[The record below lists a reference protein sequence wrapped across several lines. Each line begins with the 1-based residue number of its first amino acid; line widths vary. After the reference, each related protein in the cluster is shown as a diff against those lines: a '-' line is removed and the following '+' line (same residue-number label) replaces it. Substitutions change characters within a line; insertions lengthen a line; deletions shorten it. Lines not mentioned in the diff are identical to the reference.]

1 MKKRKIAIITG
12 ISLMV
17 MAIVAVF
24 VIGYAYAEFD
34 TPGEIELLNNILQNK
49 GLYLGML
56 YGFLVIILL
65 DFIVSYTLYKYFED
79 DHKKMSAISGLI
91 RTIYTI
97 IFVIAVYYLTKNINT
112 NELTN
117 QLAKSNFDQ
126 FQTIWN
132 VGLVVFG
139 FHIILIGYLMKL
151 HLKIP
156 KILWYITLIAGVSYI
171 VVSLLKLTS
180 PNSEIVSLFVIM
192 MALPMTIGEMG
203 LAVWLLIK
211 GGKNEKD
218 NF

>member
-1 MKKRKIAIITG
+1 MKKRKIAIMTG
-12 ISLMV
+12 ISLIV

-34 TPGEIELLNNILQNK
+34 TPGEIEFVNNILQNK
-49 GLYLGML
+49 GLYLSML

-65 DFIVSYTLYKYFED
+65 DFIVSYNLYKYFED

-97 IFVIAVYYLTKNINT
+97 IFIIAVYHLTKNINS

-171 VVSLLKLTS
+171 VVSLLKLTI
-180 PNSEIVSLFVIM
+180 PNSEIVSLFVIL

>member
-1 MKKRKIAIITG
+1 
-12 ISLMV
+12 

-24 VIGYAYAEFD
+24 TIAYAYAEFD
-34 TPGEIELLNNILQNK
+34 KLGEIELLTNNILHKK

-56 YGFLVIILL
+56 SGFLVIILL

-79 DHKKMSAISGLI
+79 DHKKMSAVSGLI
-91 RTIYTI
+91 RTAYTI
-97 IFVIAVYYLTKNINT
+97 IFVFATYFLTKNITT

-117 QLAKSNFDQ
+117 QLTKSNFEQ

-139 FHIILIGYLMKL
+139 FHILLIGYLMKL

-180 PNSEIVSLFVIM
+180 PNSELVSIFVMM

-203 LAVWLLIK
+203 LAIWLLIK
-211 GGKNEKD
+211 GGKETKNV
-218 NF
+218 

>member
-1 MKKRKIAIITG
+1 MKKRRIAIITG
-12 ISLMV
+12 ISLII

-24 VIGYAYAEFD
+24 TIGYAYAEFD
-34 TPGEIELLNNILQNK
+34 KPGEIELITNNILQNK
-49 GLYLGML
+49 GLYLSML
-56 YGFLVIILL
+56 SGFLVIILL

-79 DHKKMSAISGLI
+79 DHKKMSAISGLV
-91 RTIYTI
+91 RTAYTI
-97 IFVIAVYYLTKNINT
+97 IFVFATYYLTKNINT

-117 QLAKSNFDQ
+117 QLAKSNFEQ

-139 FHIILIGYLMKL
+139 FHILLIGYLMKL

-180 PNSEIVSLFVIM
+180 PNSEIVTLFVIM

-203 LAVWLLIK
+203 LAIWLLIK
-211 GGKNEKD
+211 GGNETE
-218 NF
+218 NG